1 MSTSAGRDDFRDLP
15 ILGELRDQ
23 LQARFESAAAP
34 VEGTRSAAAPAERS
48 RQRRRWPRTGTR
60 LGVVLAALVVAGGS
74 ALAAGLL
81 SGQRSRPL
89 TAVFQPGSPTSQE
102 GYGPPGSTYSLSISP
117 SMQAGVIGW
126 CTSLVT
132 YRGARS
138 FDLGTGGC
146 NGAPPAVGAP
156 MFGARDGGIGGASL
170 SYVFTGPQVAAVRV
184 AGGPTVLTRPDPRLP
199 FGFRAAV
206 FSPRTRYSKRA
217 GVELSAYGAGV
228 ALSAL
233 DSAGQV
239 IPGNAYVG
247 TVTEATRSWRAP
259 NPPAAGACSIS
270 QRRGAP
276 VVLQSGSVLS
286 EAVGDPGI
294 VGHAFLPCL
303 TTSFT
308 FDGTRFAAAILLDA
322 KQPGRLP
329 APLPDM
335 QPLAGH
341 PGVFA
346 RQRAMTN
353 LFNDEAN
360 SLDIVARRV
369 RNTWLVVAGDVNGA
383 QPTAALNALVVGPVD
398 LDRPS
403 RPRERPRHALCWIAY
418 HPGSPLRALSQT
430 ATTSPPPLLALLRRR
445 SGWRIRGSFKEL
457 TIGHT
462 GYILPSGE
470 QAFLAQ
476 PPCATATF
484 LMGDWTLEATVQLTA
499 GKGLPA
505 QLQGTTPIDGLT
517 AFRRRQ
523 GAAGEDAGIWQKVG
537 GAWLQITG
545 ATTLQQEALLEDL
558 TVSAPAH

>member
-1 MSTSAGRDDFRDLP
+1 MSTGAGRDDFRDLP
-15 ILGELRDQ
+15 ILGELREQ

-34 VEGTRSAAAPAERS
+34 AERS
-48 RQRRRWPRTGTR
+48 AQRRRWPRTGTR

-132 YRGARS
+132 YRGAKS

-146 NGAPPAVGAP
+146 NGAAPAVGAP
-156 MFGARDGGIGGASL
+156 MFGAADGGIGGASL
-170 SYVFTGPQVAAVRV
+170 SYVFTAPQVAAVRV
-184 AGGPTVLTRPDPRLP
+184 AGGPTILTRPDPRLP

-206 FSPRTRYSKRA
+206 FSPRTRFSHAA
-217 GVELSAYGAGV
+217 GVTLSAYGAGV

-233 DSAGQV
+233 DSSGQV
-239 IPGNAYVG
+239 IPGDAYVG
-247 TVTEATRSWRAP
+247 PVTEATRSWRAP

-270 QRRGAP
+270 SRPGAP

-294 VGHAFLPCL
+294 IGYAFLPCL

-308 FDGTRFAAAILLDA
+308 FDGTRFAAAVLLDA
-322 KQPGRLP
+322 KQPGQLP
-329 APLPDM
+329 ADLPDM

-369 RNTWLVVAGDVNGA
+369 KNTWLVVAGDVNGA

-398 LDRPS
+398 LNRPS

-418 HPGSPLRALSQT
+418 HPSSGLRALSQT
-430 ATTSPPPLLALLRRR
+430 ATTSPPPILALLRRR
-445 SGWRIRGSFKEL
+445 KGWRIHGSFKEL
-457 TIGHT
+457 TVRNKT
-462 GYILPSGE
+462 GSKTYLLSRTE

-484 LMGDWTLEATVQLTA
+484 LMGDWTLEATVQITA

-523 GAAGEDAGIWQKVG
+523 GAAGEDGGIWQKVG

-545 ATTLQQEALLEDL
+545 ATTSQQEALLKDL

>member
-1 MSTSAGRDDFRDLP
+1 MSTSTGRDEFRDLP

-23 LQARFESAAAP
+23 LQARFESVPAL
-34 VEGTRSAAAPAERS
+34 AERPA
-48 RQRRRWPRTGTR
+48 RRRRWPRMGTR

-74 ALAAGLL
+74 AVAAGVL

-89 TAVFQPGSPTSQE
+89 TAAFRPGSPTSQE

-132 YRGARS
+132 YRGPQS

-146 NGAPPAVGAP
+146 NGAAPAVGAP
-156 MFGARDGGIGGASL
+156 MFGAADGGIGGASL
-170 SYVFTGPQVAAVRV
+170 SYVFTAPQVAAVRV
-184 AGGPTVLTRPDPRLP
+184 AGGPTILTRPDPRLP

-206 FSPRTRYSKRA
+206 FSPPTRFSHDA
-217 GVELSAYGAGV
+217 GVTLSAYGAGV

-233 DSAGQV
+233 DSSGQV
-239 IPGNAYVG
+239 IAGEAYAEP
-247 TVTEATRSWRAP
+247 VTEATRSWRAP
-259 NPPAAGACSIS
+259 SPPAAGACSIS
-270 QRRGAP
+270 PRRGAP

-294 VGHAFLPCL
+294 IGHAFLPCL
-303 TTSFT
+303 NTSFI
-308 FDGTRFAAAILLDA
+308 FDGTRFAAAVLLDA
-322 KQPGRLP
+322 KQPGQPP
-329 APLPDM
+329 ADLPDM

-341 PGVFA
+341 PGVVA

-360 SLDIVARRV
+360 NLDIVARRV
-369 RNTWLVVAGDVNGA
+369 GRTWLVVAGGANGTQQA
-383 QPTAALNALVVGPVD
+383 AALSSLVVGPLD
-398 LDRPS
+398 LRRPS
-403 RPRERPRHALCWIAY
+403 RSRERPRHALCWIAY
-418 HPGSPLRALSQT
+418 HPSSGLRALSQA

-445 SGWRIRGSFKEL
+445 SGWRTHGSYKEFTIRSAGRS
-457 TIGHT
+457 TV
-462 GYILPSGE
+462 YVVPSRE

-484 LMGDWTLEATVQLTA
+484 LMGDWALEATVQLTA

-505 QLQGTTPIDGLT
+505 QLRGTVPIDGR
-517 AFRRRQ
+517 AAVRRRE

-537 GAWLQITG
+537 GAWLQVTG
-545 ATTLQQEALLEDL
+545 ATGPQQEALRKDL